1 MIRKT
6 ILCFLLALMC
16 GVSVL
21 ACGRNKDFYVNE
33 SMRRS
38 ELVKMGVDR
47 QRDVF
52 RQCSPEVKA
61 DLYRFKIKSDLKEDK
76 TLTKEE
82 RKLLKEVYRHLKP
95 EIYQNPKDKA
105 ETTFREYVASRLG
118 ALGWDEEKSFKY
130 LETIMTAALPV
141 ADNRLF
147 LSIMNKFLVPIQ
159 APETCCFHS

>member
-1 MIRKT
+1 MAEKQPFLGLVLTLDIKFMIRKAF
-6 ILCFLLALMC
+6 LCFLLALMC

-21 ACGRNKDFYVNE
+21 AGCRDKDYYVNE
-33 SMRRS
+33 SMKRS
-38 ELVKMGVDR
+38 ELVRMGIDR
-47 QRDVF
+47 QREVF

-105 ETTFREYVASRLG
+105 
-118 ALGWDEEKSFKY
+118 
-130 LETIMTAALPV
+130 
-141 ADNRLF
+141 
-147 LSIMNKFLVPIQ
+147 
-159 APETCCFHS
+159 